1 MTGQKGSHK
10 RTSLQEVPCTP
21 SGLQWFGES
30 LPAVNGCERRPQTD
44 DPSHAFQ
51 GYGSVDAREMPLEL
65 DHAGLLALL
74 GVNLANSFS
83 NEIFD
88 SEHSVTMIQP

>member
-1 MTGQKGSHK
+1 
-10 RTSLQEVPCTP
+10 
-21 SGLQWFGES
+21 
-30 LPAVNGCERRPQTD
+30 
-44 DPSHAFQ
+44 
-51 GYGSVDAREMPLEL
+51 MPLEL